1 MLDYAVIVAAVAF
14 AAFHSGNETGT
25 YCVNR
30 LRLRIRAEQ
39 GQPAA
44 RALLRFVRQPR
55 LAISGLLVG
64 TNVGVYVATVLCTER
79 LRGAFSELRAGL
91 YSGLIMPPI
100 LLLFADLLPKTFFQ
114 HHSDVLMYLTIW
126 PLRAT
131 QALFRPLAL
140 LLRWVGGLPHVLLG
154 EAGAPARP
162 AFTAETFRFYLG
174 EGAAHGVLSSF
185 QRSMAENILRL
196 KSLPVGK
203 AMIPLEE
210 AAMAAEDAAYE
221 DLLSVVRTHGYSRI
235 PLYRGSREHVVGM
248 VHVMDLACAE
258 GERSSTA
265 ELARGVLTV
274 RKDTSVADALW
285 RLRQARQQLGV
296 VTDADGVA
304 VGIVTVKDLV
314 EEIVGELEAW

>member
-1 MLDYAVIVAAVAF
+1 
-14 AAFHSGNETGT
+14 
-25 YCVNR
+25 
-30 LRLRIRAEQ
+30 
-39 GQPAA
+39 
-44 RALLRFVRQPR
+44 
-55 LAISGLLVG
+55 
-64 TNVGVYVATVLCTER
+64 
-79 LRGAFSELRAGL
+79 
-91 YSGLIMPPI
+91 
-100 LLLFADLLPKTFFQ
+100 
-114 HHSDVLMYLTIW
+114 
-126 PLRAT
+126 
-131 QALFRPLAL
+131 
-140 LLRWVGGLPHVLLG
+140 
-154 EAGAPARP
+154 
-162 AFTAETFRFYLG
+162 
-174 EGAAHGVLSSF
+174 
-185 QRSMAENILRL
+185 MAENILRL